1 MLQEF
6 PQNHEHVSSSQTKIF
21 IMVKTEIVPN
31 KLLIKVKKRNGLSHN
46 KTKQAEKLNMGTET
60 KYTVL
65 LFIKVLCNLYFG
77 NTITKSKED
86 RVLPLIGVTVCP
98 PQQRKNR
105 DTL

>member
-1 MLQEF
+1 
-6 PQNHEHVSSSQTKIF
+6 
-21 IMVKTEIVPN
+21 
-31 KLLIKVKKRNGLSHN
+31 
-46 KTKQAEKLNMGTET
+46 MGTET

-65 LFIKVLCNLYFG
+65 LFIKVLCNLYYG

-86 RVLPLIGVTVCP
+86 RVLPLIGVTVYP